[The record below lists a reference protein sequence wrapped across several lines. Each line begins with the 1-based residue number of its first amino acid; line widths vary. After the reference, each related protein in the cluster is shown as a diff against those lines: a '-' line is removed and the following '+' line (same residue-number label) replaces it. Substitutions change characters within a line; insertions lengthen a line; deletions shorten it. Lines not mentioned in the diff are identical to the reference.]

1 MMVTLGFYGSS
12 NCQYFIDLL
21 SSGSAIDVVSLK
33 ALLRKKLE
41 REVGNPWLVKCL
53 LSLWLNN
60 SLFSRDAFVILIAYF
75 DYLQSPS
82 KWHSINPEAYEY

>member
-1 MMVTLGFYGSS
+1 MIVTLGFYGSS
-12 NCQYFIDLL
+12 NCQYFINLF

-33 ALLRKKLE
+33 ALLSKKLE

-60 SLFSRDAFVILIAYF
+60 S
-75 DYLQSPS
+75 SPGMLLS
-82 KWHSINPEAYEY
+82 S